1 MQLTVK
7 TLEDSQRQAYE
18 SFIARAECKPH
29 ASFMQTW
36 EWGEVQRQTALEFVR
51 LGIYD
56 GKKLVAVGQ
65 FVRQK
70 LRGGTFWYA
79 PRGLVLDYSNEK
91 VVKAAYRTASEH
103 FKTLRPKAAFLR
115 VDPDIVRG
123 DPAESWLDTLR
134 PKQSA
139 VFTQAERV
147 WLVELQKNEEQLL
160 AWMKAHGMRAN
171 LSYYLRKA
179 PREGVTVRAS
189 DKEEDLETLISML
202 NALSQ
207 RKGGI
212 GKHND
217 EHYRRQFSL
226 LKEKGFEKIF
236 VAEKDGEV
244 LAISLVAIF
253 GKEASYLHAASSDKE
268 RSLSAPHTLQVETMK
283 YLQTHHPEV
292 QYYNFWGIVSDK
304 NRKPSHPRHGY
315 SEFKRS
321 FGGYK
326 VEYIRSRDFVYNYP
340 IWLAEWLISKYR
352 TIKYKND

>member
-1 MQLTVK
+1 MQLTIK
-7 TLEDSQRQAYE
+7 PLDDAQRQNYE

-29 ASFMQTW
+29 ATFMQTW
-36 EWGEVQRQTALEFVR
+36 EWGEVQRQTAIDFVR
-51 LGIYD
+51 LGLYD

-65 FVRQK
+65 FVLK
-70 LRGGTFWYA
+70 KIHFGTFWYS
-79 PRGLVLDYSNEK
+79 PRGLVLNYSNK
-91 VVKAAYRTASEH
+91 ALVTAAYQEVAQY
-103 FKTLRPKAAFLR
+103 FKELRPKAAFLR
-115 VDPDIVRG
+115 VDPDIIRG
-123 DPAESWLDTLR
+123 DPVETWLDTLR

-139 VFTQAERV
+139 IFTQAERV
-147 WLVELQKNEEQLL
+147 WLIELQKSEEQLL
-160 AWMKAHGMRAN
+160 EWMKAHGMRAN

-189 DKEEDLETLISML
+189 DKDEDLETLISML
-202 NALSQ
+202 NDLHK

-217 EHYRRQFSL
+217 EHYRRQFAL
-226 LKEKGFEKIF
+226 LKEKGYEKVF
-236 VAEKDGEV
+236 LAEKDGIV
-244 LAISLVAIF
+244 LAAALVAIY

-268 RSLSAPHTLQVETMK
+268 RALSAPHTLQVEVMK

-292 QYYNFWGIVSDK
+292 TYYNLWGIVSDK

-340 IWLAEWLISKYR
+340 VWLADWLLNKYR
-352 TIKYKND
+352 TIRYKND